1 MLIFIE
7 DFTIVYGSMYHTLE
21 IFHHSFPLMLLGNRD
36 KGGTWM
42 GVTATGAW
50 CCLVGQL
57 QLRSISHKEL
67 ITGTTLPGWI
77 HAMCREVSD

>member
-36 KGGTWM
+36 KGGHEW
-42 GVTATGAW
+42 G
-50 CCLVGQL
+50 
-57 QLRSISHKEL
+57 
-67 ITGTTLPGWI
+67 
-77 HAMCREVSD
+77 